1 MSRAPG
7 LGWQRRSAAHC
18 PGFAQARPWQPPP
31 RHQPPASNVN
41 PHPARRRCACP
52 AARSTPTIIDNQA
65 VAVLIFKKA
74 PPEAVQGVL
83 ETVAAKLEGEEAALQ
98 GGAA

>member
-1 MSRAPG
+1 M
-7 LGWQRRSAAHC
+7 
-18 PGFAQARPWQPPP
+18 
-31 RHQPPASNVN
+31 
-41 PHPARRRCACP
+41 
-52 AARSTPTIIDNQA
+52 
-65 VAVLIFKKA
+65 LIFKKA